1 MFWCFDQSVCKVE
14 RTWLQGISKKN
25 WLAKWAAA
33 AAACPG
39 NVSVESSGPQS
50 VSAGVSLSVCW
61 PPILLVGKLLNRI
74 REKQCL
80 HWWVRRPFFWKTY
93 NKLTSNPIKQYVQT
107 KLNSSITTESSESGG
122 REYSAMADYRT
133 AWRPAQHRLA
143 KQNNFL
149 IIPSEQ

>member
-1 MFWCFDQSVCKVE
+1 MFWSISLQSGTDLAARHIEEKLTGKVSSSSSLSRQCVRGE
-14 RTWLQGISKKN
+14 FWPAISKRGCEPVF
-25 WLAKWAAA
+25 L
-33 AAACPG
+33 
-39 NVSVESSGPQS
+39 
-50 VSAGVSLSVCW
+50 SACW

-80 HWWVRRPFFWKTY
+80 HWWVRRPFFRRLIINWQVIQSSSTC
-93 NKLTSNPIKQYVQT
+93 
-107 KLNSSITTESSESGG
+107 KLNWTAASPRRVVNQVARKYSTT
-122 REYSAMADYRT
+122 ADYRT

>member
-25 WLAKWAAA
+25 WLAKWTA

-39 NVSVESSGPQS
+39 NVSVENSGPQS

-80 HWWVRRPFFWKTY
+80 HWWVRRPFFGRLIINWQVIQSSSTC
-93 NKLTSNPIKQYVQT
+93 
-107 KLNSSITTESSESGG
+107 KLNWTAASPRRVVNQVARKYSTT
-122 REYSAMADYRT
+122 ADYRT